1 MCFIVVKYR
10 KYKDDIGEN
19 MRILFYQWGT
29 FNEPVIEKT
38 LRDLGHFVKV
48 LQAEELREKPTE
60 EQIWA
65 LVKDASEYHADALFS
80 VDYFQTVAMAAK
92 KLDIT
97 YYSWLYH
104 IPQWSLF
111 SYAAQ
116 LPNNRI
122 ITFDSAQMQELRQ
135 YNVNG
140 MQYMSQAADKELLT
154 SALANATLEQVEKYK
169 AEVSFVGTL
178 YESANN
184 LFNRI
189 SAEAREKDIY
199 KEILEMIKDKRFSYG
214 KEVLGR
220 GVTEEMVAFLLEE
233 VEYGRD
239 HFFFANQEDIAIQ
252 SVLARKITVE
262 ERKLMARTLARKFD
276 FKLYTISNTEKF
288 PEINNCGPVDFAKHA
303 PLVYK
308 GSKIN
313 IYVTPRAIRS
323 GVPLRVLEIMAC
335 QGFVLVN
342 YQEDLAKEFEDGKEL
357 VMYRSLDEM
366 VEKVQYYLEHEEERK
381 QIARAGYEKVLREYN
396 YATKLRKIFEQKPSG
411 VIQNMRNSF

>member
-48 LQAEELREKPTE
+48 LQAEELKEKPSE
-60 EQIWA
+60 EQIGA
-65 LVKDASEYHADALFS
+65 IAKDASEYHADTLFS
-80 VDYFQTVAMAAK
+80 VDYFQMVAMAAK

-122 ITFDSAQMQELRQ
+122 ITFDSMHMQELKQ

-154 SALANATLEQVEKYK
+154 SALANATPEQIEKYK
-169 AEVSFVGTL
+169 ADVSFVGTL

-189 SAEAREKDIY
+189 SPEAREKDIY

-220 GVTEEMVAFLLEE
+220 GVTDEMVEFLLEE
-233 VEYGRD
+233 VEYGQD

-411 VIQNMRNSF
+411 VIQNMRNNF

>member
-1 MCFIVVKYR
+1 
-10 KYKDDIGEN
+10 
-19 MRILFYQWGT
+19 MRILLYRWGT

-48 LQAEELREKPTE
+48 VQAQDYKD
-60 EQIWA
+60 EQIEGQIWTIA
-65 LVKDASEYHADALFS
+65 KEASEYHADILFS
-80 VDYFQTVAMAAK
+80 VDYFQTVAMVAK
-92 KLDIT
+92 KLNIT

-111 SYAAQ
+111 SYQAQ

-122 ITFDSAQMQELRQ
+122 VTFDSAQMQELKQ

-140 MQYMSQAADKELLT
+140 MQYMSLAADKELLNN
-154 SALANATLEQVEKYK
+154 ALSEATPEMIEKYR
-169 AEVSFVGTL
+169 ADVSFVGTL

-184 LFNRI
+184 VFNRI
-189 SAEAREKDIY
+189 SAEAREKDVY
-199 KEILEMIKDKRFSYG
+199 KSLIQMIRDKRFAYG
-214 KEVLGR
+214 KEVLYR
-220 GVTEEMVAFLLEE
+220 GVTEEMVEFLLEE
-233 VEYGRD
+233 IEHGQD
-239 HFFFANQEDIAIQ
+239 HFFFAKQEEIAVQ

-262 ERKLMARTLARKFD
+262 ERKLMARVLAREFD
-276 FKLYTISNTEKF
+276 FKLYTISNTERF
-288 PEINNCGPVDFAKHA
+288 PEINNCGPVDFAKQA
-303 PLVYK
+303 PLIYN

-323 GVPLRVLEIMAC
+323 GVPLRVLEMMAC

-357 VMYRSLDEM
+357 VMYRSLEEM
-366 VEKVQYYLEHEEERK
+366 VEKIRYYLEHESERQ

-396 YATKLRKIFEQKPSG
+396 YAEKLRKILDQKPSG
-411 VIQNMRNSF
+411 VIQNMRNDF

>member
-1 MCFIVVKYR
+1 
-10 KYKDDIGEN
+10 
-19 MRILFYQWGT
+19 MRILFYRWGT
-29 FNEPVIEKT
+29 FNESVIENT
-38 LRDLGHFVKV
+38 LRDLGHFVKSV
-48 LQAEELREKPTE
+48 QAEDYKEKETE
-60 EQIWA
+60 VQIWDLSKAA
-65 LVKDASEYHADALFS
+65 LEYHSDIIFS
-80 VDYFQTVAMAAK
+80 VDYFHTLAMAAK

-122 ITFDSAQMQELRQ
+122 ISFDSAQIQELKQ

-140 MQYMSQAADKELLT
+140 MQYMSQAADKELL
-154 SALANATLEQVEKYK
+154 SNALAAATPDMIRKYQ
-169 AEVSFVGTL
+169 ADVSFVGTL

-189 SAEAREKDIY
+189 SPEAKEKEIYKDI
-199 KEILEMIKDKRFSYG
+199 LQMIRDKRFVYG
-214 KEVLGR
+214 KDVLYR
-220 GVTEEMVAFLLEE
+220 GVTEEMVEFLLEE
-233 VEYGRD
+233 VEFGTE
-239 HFFFANQEDIAIQ
+239 HFFFANQQEIALQ

-262 ERKLMARTLARKFD
+262 ERKLMARTLARKFN

-288 PEINNCGPVDFAKHA
+288 PEINNCGPVDFAKQA
-303 PLVYK
+303 PLVYN

-313 IYVTPRAIRS
+313 IYITPRAIRS

-357 VMYRSLDEM
+357 VMYRSLEEM
-366 VEKVQYYLEHEEERK
+366 TDKIQYYLAHEEERK

-396 YATKLRKIFEQKPSG
+396 YAEKLRKILEQKTPG
-411 VIQNMRNSF
+411 IIQNMREVF

>member
-1 MCFIVVKYR
+1 
-10 KYKDDIGEN
+10 
-19 MRILFYQWGT
+19 MRILLYRWET
-29 FNEPVIEKT
+29 FNEPVIEST

-48 LQAEELREKPTE
+48 VHGRIYGELDTE
-60 EQIWA
+60 EQIQA
-65 LVKDASEYHADALFS
+65 LARVADEFHADAFFS
-80 VDYFQTVAMAAK
+80 VDYFQAVAMAAK
-92 KLDIT
+92 KLNIT

-122 ITFDSAQMQELRQ
+122 ITFDSAQIQELKQ

-140 MQYMSQAADKELLT
+140 MQYMSQAADKELL
-154 SALANATLEQVEKYK
+154 SNAVATATPEMMEKYK
-169 AEVSFVGTL
+169 ADVSFVGTL

-199 KEILEMIKDKRFSYG
+199 KEIIQMIRDKRFSYG
-214 KEVLGR
+214 KDVLYR
-220 GVTEEMVAFLLEE
+220 GVTEEMVEFLLEE
-233 VEYGRD
+233 VEHGQD
-239 HFFFANQEDIAIQ
+239 HFFFANQEEIAVQ

-262 ERKLMARTLARKFD
+262 ERKLMARTLAKEFD

-288 PEINNCGPVDFAKHA
+288 PEINNCGPVDFAKQA
-303 PLVYK
+303 PLVFN
-308 GSKIN
+308 GSKVN
-313 IYVTPRAIRS
+313 IYVTPRSIRS

-342 YQEDLAKEFEDGKEL
+342 YQEDLATEFEDGKEL
-357 VMYRSLDEM
+357 VMYRSLEEM
-366 VEKVQYYLEHEEERK
+366 VEKVRYYLEHEDERK
-381 QIARAGYEKVLREYN
+381 TIARAGYEKVLREYN
-396 YATKLRKIFEQKPSG
+396 YAEKLRRILEQKPSG
-411 VIQNMRNSF
+411 IIQNMRECY